1 MLVAAGAL
9 ALAQRR
15 DEDGVAAL
23 YDFEAHVW
31 TGPSFGRGPAARA
44 VVLVPKIRVAGE
56 RFPLLIA
63 LHGLGETHLG
73 PQRGA
78 WGWVRDYELPRADR
92 ALRNGTLTAQDFESL
107 VEPSRLQQLNA
118 SLRAQRYGGLVVI
131 LPFTIDVRANLDGP
145 AHRRFDRWIAHELV
159 VRARRTLPVIANREA
174 TGIDGVSLGGLHAL
188 WTGLSHPEV
197 FGVVAALQPAVRGRQ
212 SLLIQRYAHGSGRPA
227 QRIRIVTSTLDALRD
242 DVIALDRA
250 MTQANIA
257 HEFKLL
263 VGPHDYVF
271 NRGPGAIEM
280 LLFHD
285 RALRGQEAP

>member
-1 MLVAAGAL
+1 MLVAVGAL
-9 ALAQRR
+9 ALAQTR
-15 DEDGVAAL
+15 DESAPPAL
-23 YDFEAHVW
+23 HEFDARVW
-31 TGPSFGRGPAARA
+31 TGPTFGRGPAAHA
-44 VVLVPKIRVAGE
+44 VVLVPKTRAPSE

-63 LHGLGETHLG
+63 MHGLGETWRG

-92 ALRNGTLTAQDFESL
+92 ALRNGALTAQDLESL
-107 VEPSRLQQLNA
+107 VEPARLQQLND

-131 LPFTIDVRANLDGP
+131 LPFTIDARAHMDGP
-145 AHRRFDRWIAHELV
+145 EHRRFERWIAHDLV
-159 VRARRTLPVIANREA
+159 TRARRELPVLATREA

-197 FGVVAALQPAVRGRQ
+197 FGVVAALQPAVRRRQ
-212 SLLIQRYAHGSGRPA
+212 SLVVQRFVRSSRRPT

-242 DVIALDRA
+242 DVTALDRA

-263 VGPHDYVF
+263 TGPHDYVF
-271 NRGPGAIEM
+271 NRGPGAVEM

-285 RALRGQEAP
+285 RALRGCPAP